1 MANQPPDADAYV
13 HGHHESVVAQHRR
26 RTAEEAAAFLL
37 PRLQPGMRLLDVGCG
52 PGTITTGLAARV
64 APGQVVAIDVEPG
77 VLEDARAIA
86 RERGVDNIQFEEANV
101 YALPY
106 EAGSFD
112 IAYAH
117 QVLQHL
123 ARPVAA
129 LEELRRVLRPAGGLV
144 AVRDADYQTMV
155 AWPRYEAID
164 EWRTLYTA
172 VAARNGG
179 DADAGRRIPAWLAA
193 AGFEH
198 IEVTTSNWVFR
209 ESDDVRNWG
218 DSWAERITHSSL
230 AEQAVEYGLAS
241 HEDLE
246 RIADG
251 WRTWARDPEA
261 FFMFIHVEGIGVA
274 PA

>member
-1 MANQPPDADAYV
+1 MSDEPPDADTYV

-52 PGTITTGLAARV
+52 PGTITTGLAQRV
-64 APGQVVAIDVEPG
+64 APAEVVAIDVESG
-77 VLEDARAIA
+77 ILEDARAIA
-86 RERGVDNIQFEEANV
+86 RERGVDNIRFEEANV

-106 EAGSFD
+106 EADSFD
-112 IAYAH
+112 VAYAH

-129 LEELRRVLRPAGGLV
+129 LEEVRRVLRPGGLV

-164 EWRTLYTA
+164 DWRTLYTA

-179 DADAGRRIPAWLAA
+179 DADAGRRIPSWLAT
-193 AGFEH
+193 AGFED
-198 IEVTTSNWVFR
+198 IEITTSNWVFR
-209 ESDDVRNWG
+209 EPDDVRNWG
-218 DSWAERITHSSL
+218 DSWAERVTHSSL
-230 AEQAVEYGLAS
+230 AEQAIEYGLAAR
-241 HEDLE
+241 EDLD
-246 RIADG
+246 RIASG
-251 WRTWARDPEA
+251 WREWARDPEA
-261 FFMFIHVEGIGVA
+261 FFMFLHVEGIGVA